1 MSTPARALRLPSS
14 SFFVVS
20 VARSRKFCAALSL
33 LLTALFALLALPAA
47 QAHAQ
52 VVSGSVAVA
61 PVIDTLAGDGTA
73 GSLGDGGSATSAE
86 LNAPADV
93 ALDSAG
99 NLYIADCN
107 NDRIRVVATTTGT
120 VFGQSVTAGDIYTVA
135 GGGGTPGTFSG
146 DGGPATSAELNSPEG
161 VAFDSA
167 GDLYIA
173 DCGNNRI
180 RVVAAKTGTV
190 LGISMTAGDIYTV
203 AGSSSTGGFSGD
215 GGPATSAE
223 LNSPEDVAL
232 DSAGDLYIAD
242 NCNDR
247 IRVVA
252 AKTGTVFG
260 QSMTA
265 DDIYTVAGNG
275 AANYSGDG
283 GPATSAELNSPYG
296 VAFDSA
302 GDLYIADWGNNRIRV
317 VAAATGTVLGWG
329 VTADD
334 IYTVAGDGTY
344 GYSGDGGAATS
355 AELGGPSGVAVD
367 SAGRLLYIADIN
379 NNRIRKVSAN
389 TNTMQPTTAVGASAA
404 PQNVL
409 VELTTASA
417 ISSISAPKAQNNVQE
432 FTVGAV
438 TGCTI
443 GSVSNPADTICTVPI
458 TFDPQY
464 PGPRAGELTLYSSGS
479 TILGTVGLTGTGTS
493 PLLAFQPAVQSTVKL
508 SNVPNPAAI
517 AVDGAGNLYVVNSNT
532 NATSIVEIP
541 ANGGAQITLP
551 FSNVDGPIAVAVDAA
566 GNVYVTNSFYSTQNV
581 VKLSPQGAQSIVP
594 TNGLNAAGG
603 ITIDT
608 AGDVYIA
615 DSGNNRVVKV
625 TAAGTQTT
633 LPFTG
638 LNDPQGLALDAAGN
652 LYVADYFNNRV
663 VKLTPAG
670 VQSVVA
676 SGLGQPTGVA
686 IDGAG
691 DIYVANNLDQ
701 DIVEITPQNQAQQT
715 PLTLP
720 TTTLDTPS
728 GVAVDAAGNVYIDD
742 VGLNAVYEIHQ
753 SQARPIN
760 FPTTTVGQSSL
771 PAAPSLQ
778 NIGNQPLTLDSFTG
792 VTTGQATSS
801 FATSSYFIT
810 CDLSSPLAP
819 EAYCTLGIEFTPTVA
834 GSLIGFMN
842 IADNSM
848 NAIAPNNVQQIPLS
862 GTGTAPAAPPNVS
875 IALSPSSLPV
885 TPGAS
890 GSLQVT
896 LTPSGN
902 YAGTVTLACSGLPSK
917 ATCAFSPS
925 SVIFTSS
932 SSAAQTVTLTVAT
945 TAATAALRPYAPFG
959 SQSKGSLPILA
970 TVFWLPGLLAAGAGL
985 RKRKSGVTSHAHHML
1000 VLLVLLAGVGLLTA
1014 CGSSSGSSTSA
1025 STPGTP
1031 AGTSTV
1037 TVTVSGTNSLSNSAT
1052 FTLIV
1057 Q

>member
-1 MSTPARALRLPSS
+1 MSTPACALRLPSS

-33 LLTALFALLALPAA
+33 LLTAFFALLALPAA

-86 LNAPADV
+86 LNSPEDV

-190 LGISMTAGDIYTV
+190 FGQSMTADDIYTV

-223 LNSPEDVAL
+223 LNSPED
-232 DSAGDLYIAD
+232 
-242 NCNDR
+242 
-247 IRVVA
+247 
-252 AKTGTVFG
+252 
-260 QSMTA
+260 
-265 DDIYTVAGNG
+265 
-275 AANYSGDG
+275 
-283 GPATSAELNSPYG
+283 

-409 VELTTASA
+409 VALTAASA
-417 ISSISAPKAQNNVQE
+417 ISSISVPKAQDNVQE

-625 TAAGTQTT
+625 TAAGTQAT

-742 VGLNAVYEIHQ
+742 VGLNAVYAIHQ

-834 GSLIGFMN
+834 GSLTGFMN

-862 GTGTAPAAPPNVS
+862 GTGTAPTAPPNVS

-1000 VLLVLLAGVGLLTA
+1000 VLLVLLVLLAGVGLLTA

-1031 AGTSTV
+1031 TGASTV
-1037 TVTVSGTNSLSNSAT
+1037 KVTVSGTNSLSNSAT